1 MSLKTFVWKFKDLN
15 KLDSKRTF
23 LKIYFL
29 NNDPAYTVLCT
40 VHTHMSVLPGPLT
53 LRSLC
58 ANFCLLLNE
67 WQPHIPQ
74 GGRKHLNWPD

>member
-29 NNDPAYTVLCT
+29 NNDPAYTVRT
-40 VHTHMSVLPGPLT
+40 VHSKM
-53 LRSLC
+53 
-58 ANFCLLLNE
+58 FCS
-67 WQPHIPQ
+67 
-74 GGRKHLNWPD
+74 

>member
-29 NNDPAYTVLCT
+29 NNDPAYCT
-40 VHTHMSVLPGPLT
+40 VYCTYSYVCSTWTPHSEEFMCEFLSV
-53 LRSLC
+53 
-58 ANFCLLLNE
+58 AE
-67 WQPHIPQ
+67 
-74 GGRKHLNWPD
+74 